1 MKTKMHNGSRLLS
14 LLLAVVLVF
23 TLTVPALAAEKPQ
36 DMNLRIAVMSD
47 LHYLSPDMIADTEDF
62 EHAFNSDRKLLKESS
77 SVLHE
82 MLERVRAD
90 KPDILLVSG
99 DLTKDGEQECHAALA
114 KQLQQLQ
121 QDVPG
126 LKIYVINGNH
136 DIRNYNAKNFNTA
149 DGKAVPATRTH
160 PEDFKRIYDFVYSD
174 PTVIATFTPAA
185 GNEAGSLSYVARPV
199 EGLTVIAMD
208 TCRYS
213 SDNTS
218 NGDDEHETSGAISAD
233 LEKWVIEQTA
243 AAKARG
249 DLVIGLEHH
258 GLVPHFDVEPTIL
271 PMYLVNG
278 YERIAQEY
286 ADAGMSA
293 VFTGHM
299 HAVDI
304 AAMTTKAGN
313 TFYDIETG
321 SALTYPC
328 PIRFVDLR
336 RSTVGGETNTYMSV
350 STKTHIGPINYTDP
364 ATGVAYVIDDLTE
377 YAREFGFSTAMLKTV
392 AGDFVKSFFGKYLPN
407 DTWPVTKII
416 ENIDKIIEDVASIP
430 VAEGNNLLDFANWI
444 YRCNLAGED
453 DGNYPAWVQ
462 SGIDQLKSGALL
474 DQVLDIVAKDAFG
487 RGSVLFTKFQGL
499 FTKYLKSQLNDLLV
513 KIVVSMSVDNN
524 CPDDNDKTILLEGSN
539 AQVRLLP
546 VTGSS
551 AATTQAYVQGDTA
564 TVFLTS
570 RQLRAATGAQSG
582 VAVTVDATDP
592 AVGTVVLAGRSIA
605 NACDAGAAALQ
616 VKFRSGTVTLD
627 ARALAAL
634 DLHKDVAVSLASG
647 ASLNAAQQRALGSQ
661 AAAATLANA
670 SVLVD
675 GAAASCPAGSVRA
688 AVAVNAANDLTAWS
702 LADDGSISA
711 VGGVYDAGQQTYA
724 FDVVNG
730 VTAIA
735 RFPFTDVVAGTWYY
749 GAAAYAYNNGLFAG
763 MTPTTF
769 APNATMTRAML
780 VSVLWRLAGAPAP
793 KAPNTFVDVPDGAWY
808 TDAVTWAA
816 ENGVVSGIGGSRF
829 DPSGFVTREQTAEIL
844 YNYAHSKGYDVSAR
858 ADLTAFPDAA
868 SVSGWAEEA
877 LSWANAAGLINGTV
891 RDGQT
896 ILDPQGR
903 RKKSRTQPA
912 TAIIGSGRTYKGF
925 LIKSAAPAW
934 AVSAQT
940 TRRQYRS

>member
-77 SVLHE
+77 SVLRE

-149 DGKAVPATRTH
+149 DGKAVPATRTE

-174 PTVIATFTPAA
+174 PTVIATFTPAEGNKA
-185 GNEAGSLSYVARPV
+185 GGLSYVARPV
-199 EGLTVIAMD
+199 EGLTIIAMD

-258 GLVPHFDVEPTIL
+258 GLVPHFDVQPTIL

-286 ADAGMSA
+286 ADAGMSV

-328 PIRFVDLR
+328 PVRFVDLR
-336 RSTVGGETNTYMSV
+336 RTTVGGETNTYMSV
-350 STKTHIGPINYTDP
+350 STKTHIGPIHYTDP

-377 YAREFGFSTAMLKTV
+377 YARKFGFTTAMLKTV

-407 DTWPVTKII
+407 DTWPVTKIVA
-416 ENIDKIIEDVASIP
+416 NIDQIIDDVAAVPI
-430 VAEGNNLLDFANWI
+430 AEGNNLLDFANWI

-462 SGIDQLKSGALL
+462 SGVDQLKSGALL

-661 AAAATLANA
+661 AATATLANA

-688 AVAVNAANDLTAWS
+688 AVAVNAADDLTAWS

-711 VGGVYDAGQQTYA
+711 VGGAYDAGQQTYA

-780 VSVLWRLAGAPAP
+780 VSVLWRLAGEPAP

-868 SVSGWAEEA
+868 SVSGWAEKA

-896 ILDPQGR
+896 ILDPQGSA
-903 RKKSRTQPA
+903 SR
-912 TAIIGSGRTYKGF
+912 
-925 LIKSAAPAW
+925 
-934 AVSAQT
+934 AQVAMILMN
-940 TRRQYRS
+940 YVEHVVNA

>member
-149 DGKAVPATRTH
+149 DGKAVPATRTE

-174 PTVIATFTPAA
+174 PTVLATFTPAEGNKA
-185 GNEAGSLSYVARPV
+185 GGLSYVARPV

-218 NGDDEHETSGAISAD
+218 IGDDEHETSGAISAD

-258 GLVPHFDVEPTIL
+258 GLVPHFDVQPTIL

-286 ADAGMSA
+286 ADAGMSV

-304 AAMTTKAGN
+304 AAMTTAAGN

-328 PIRFVDLR
+328 PVRFVDLR

-350 STKTHIGPINYTDP
+350 STKTHIGPIHYTDP

-377 YAREFGFSTAMLKTV
+377 YAREFGFTTDMLKTV

-416 ENIDKIIEDVASIP
+416 ANIDQIIDDVAAVPI
-430 VAEGNNLLDFANWI
+430 AEGNNLLDFANWI

-592 AVGTVVLAGRSIA
+592 AVGTAVLAGRSIA

-616 VKFRSGTVTLD
+616 VKFRFGTVTLD

-634 DLHKDVAVSLASG
+634 DRHKDVAVSLASG

-661 AAAATLANA
+661 AATATLANA

-688 AVAVNAANDLTAWS
+688 AVAVNAADDLTAWS

-711 VGGVYDAGQQTYA
+711 VGGAYDAGQQTYA

-780 VSVLWRLAGAPAP
+780 VSVLWRLAGEPAP
-793 KAPNTFVDVPDGAWY
+793 QAPNTFVDVPDGAWY

-858 ADLTAFPDAA
+858 ADLTAFPDAG

-896 ILDPQGR
+896 ILDPQGSA
-903 RKKSRTQPA
+903 SR
-912 TAIIGSGRTYKGF
+912 
-925 LIKSAAPAW
+925 
-934 AVSAQT
+934 AQVAMILMN
-940 TRRQYRS
+940 YVEHVVNA

>member
-77 SVLHE
+77 AILNE
-82 MLERVRAD
+82 MFEQVRAD

-149 DGKAVPATRTH
+149 DGKAVPATRTE
-160 PEDFKRIYDFVYSD
+160 PEDFKQIYDFVYSD
-174 PTVIATFTPAA
+174 PTVIATFTPAEGNKA
-185 GNEAGSLSYVARPV
+185 GGLSYVARPV
-199 EGLTVIAMD
+199 EGLTIIAMD

-258 GLVPHFDVEPTIL
+258 GLVPHFDVQPTIL

-286 ADAGMSA
+286 ADAGMSV

-328 PIRFVDLR
+328 PVRFVDLR

-350 STKTHIGPINYTDP
+350 STKTHIGPIHYTDP

-377 YAREFGFSTAMLKTV
+377 YAREFGFTTDMLKTV

-416 ENIDKIIEDVASIP
+416 ANIDQIIDDVAAVPI
-430 VAEGNNLLDFANWI
+430 AEGNNLLDFANWI

-605 NACDAGAAALQ
+605 NACDAGATALQ

-634 DLHKDVAVSLASG
+634 DLHKDVAVSLAGG

-661 AAAATLANA
+661 AAAATLARA
-670 SVLVD
+670 SVTVD

-688 AVAVNAANDLTAWS
+688 AVAVNAADDLTAWS

-711 VGGVYDAGQQTYA
+711 VGGAYDAGQQTYA

-780 VSVLWRLAGAPAP
+780 VSVLWRLAGEPAP

-858 ADLTAFPDAA
+858 ADLTAFPDAG
-868 SVSGWAEEA
+868 SVSGWAEES

-896 ILDPQGR
+896 ILDPQGSA
-903 RKKSRTQPA
+903 SR
-912 TAIIGSGRTYKGF
+912 
-925 LIKSAAPAW
+925 
-934 AVSAQT
+934 AQVAMILMN
-940 TRRQYRS
+940 YVEHVVNA

>member
-149 DGKAVPATRTH
+149 DGKAVPATRTE

-174 PTVIATFTPAA
+174 PTVLATFTPAEGNKA
-185 GNEAGSLSYVARPV
+185 GGLSYVARPV

-258 GLVPHFDVEPTIL
+258 GLVPHFDVQPTIL

-286 ADAGMSA
+286 ADAGMSV

-328 PIRFVDLR
+328 PVRFVDLR

-350 STKTHIGPINYTDP
+350 STKTHIGPIHYTDP
-364 ATGVAYVIDDLTE
+364 ATGVAHVIDDLTE
-377 YAREFGFSTAMLKTV
+377 YAREFGFTTAMLKTV
-392 AGDFVKSFFGKYLPN
+392 AGDFIKSFFGKYLPN

-416 ENIDKIIEDVASIP
+416 ANIDQIIDDVAAVPI
-430 VAEGNNLLDFANWI
+430 AEGNNLLDFANWI

-462 SGIDQLKSGALL
+462 SGVDQLKSGALL

-688 AVAVNAANDLTAWS
+688 AVAVNAADDLTAWS

-711 VGGVYDAGQQTYA
+711 VGGAYDAGQQTYA

-780 VSVLWRLAGAPAP
+780 VSVLWRLAGASAP

-896 ILDPQGR
+896 ILDPQGSA
-903 RKKSRTQPA
+903 SR
-912 TAIIGSGRTYKGF
+912 
-925 LIKSAAPAW
+925 
-934 AVSAQT
+934 AQIAMILMN
-940 TRRQYRS
+940 YVKHVVNA

>member
-149 DGKAVPATRTH
+149 DGKAVPATRTE

-174 PTVIATFTPAA
+174 PTVLATFTPAEGNKA
-185 GNEAGSLSYVARPV
+185 GGLSYVARPV

-258 GLVPHFDVEPTIL
+258 GLVPHFDVQPTIL

-286 ADAGMSA
+286 ADAGMSV

-328 PIRFVDLR
+328 PVRFVDLR
-336 RSTVGGETNTYMSV
+336 RTTVGGETNTYMSV
-350 STKTHIGPINYTDP
+350 STKTHIGPIHYTDP

-377 YAREFGFSTAMLKTV
+377 YAREFGFTTAMLKTV

-407 DTWPVTKII
+407 DTWPVTKIVA
-416 ENIDKIIEDVASIP
+416 NIDQIIDDVAAVPI
-430 VAEGNNLLDFANWI
+430 AEGNNLLDFANWI

-592 AVGTVVLAGRSIA
+592 AVGTVILAGRSIA

-634 DLHKDVAVSLASG
+634 DLHKDVAVSLAGG

-675 GAAASCPAGSVRA
+675 GAAVSCPAGSVRA
-688 AVAVNAANDLTAWS
+688 AVAVNAADDLTAWS

-711 VGGVYDAGQQTYA
+711 VSGAYDAGQQTYA

-769 APNATMTRAML
+769 APNAAMTRAML

-858 ADLTAFPDAA
+858 ADLTAFPDAG

-896 ILDPQGR
+896 ILDPQGSA
-903 RKKSRTQPA
+903 SR
-912 TAIIGSGRTYKGF
+912 
-925 LIKSAAPAW
+925 
-934 AVSAQT
+934 AQVAMILMN
-940 TRRQYRS
+940 YVEHVVNA

>member
-14 LLLAVVLVF
+14 LLLAVVLVL

-77 SVLHE
+77 AILHE
-82 MLERVRAD
+82 MFEQVRAD

-136 DIRNYNAKNFNTA
+136 DIRNSNAKNFNTP

-185 GNEAGSLSYVARPV
+185 GNEAGGLSYVARPV

-249 DLVIGLEHH
+249 DLVVGLEHH

-377 YAREFGFSTAMLKTV
+377 YARKFGFSTAMLKTV

-407 DTWPVTKII
+407 DTWPVTKIVA
-416 ENIDKIIEDVASIP
+416 NIDKIIDDVAAVPI
-430 VAEGNNLLDFANWI
+430 AEGNNLLDFANWI

-462 SGIDQLKSGALL
+462 SGMDQLRSGALL

-487 RGSVLFTKFQGL
+487 RSSVLFTKFQGL
-499 FTKYLKSQLNDLLV
+499 FTKYLKGQLNDLLV

-688 AVAVNAANDLTAWS
+688 AVAVNAADDLTAWS

-711 VGGVYDAGQQTYA
+711 VGGAYDAGQQTYA

-868 SVSGWAEEA
+868 SVSGWAEKA
-877 LSWANAAGLINGTV
+877 LSWANVAGLINGTV

-896 ILDPQGR
+896 ILDPQGSA
-903 RKKSRTQPA
+903 SR
-912 TAIIGSGRTYKGF
+912 
-925 LIKSAAPAW
+925 
-934 AVSAQT
+934 AQVAMILMN
-940 TRRQYRS
+940 YVEHVVNA

>member
-1 MKTKMHNGSRLLS
+1 MKTRMHNGSRLLS

-23 TLTVPALAAEKPQ
+23 TLTVPALAADKPQ

-47 LHYLSPDMIADTEDF
+47 LHYFSPDMIRDTADF
-62 EHAFNSDRKLLKESS
+62 EHALNSDRKLLKEGSA
-77 SVLHE
+77 VLHE
-82 MLERVRAD
+82 MFDRVRAD

-99 DLTKDGEQECHAALA
+99 DLTKDGEQECHKDMA
-114 KQLQQLQ
+114 KMFKQLQ

-136 DIRNYNAKNFNTA
+136 DIRNYNAQNYNTP

-174 PTVIATFTPAA
+174 PTVIATFTPAEGNKA
-185 GNEAGSLSYVARPV
+185 GGLSYVARPV
-199 EGLTVIAMD
+199 EGLTIIAMD

-286 ADAGMSA
+286 ADAGMSV

-377 YAREFGFSTAMLKTV
+377 YAREFGFSTDMLKTV

-416 ENIDKIIEDVASIP
+416 ENIDKIIEDVAAIP

-462 SGIDQLKSGALL
+462 SGMDQLRSGALL

-487 RGSVLFTKFQGL
+487 RSSVLFTKFQGL

-524 CPDDNDKTILLEGSN
+524 CPDDNDKTILLGGSN

-647 ASLNAAQQRALGSQ
+647 ASLNAAQQRALGTQ
-661 AAAATLANA
+661 AATATLANA

-688 AVAVNAANDLTAWS
+688 AVAVNAADDLTAWS

-711 VGGVYDAGQQTYA
+711 VGGAYDAGQQTYA

-858 ADLTAFPDAA
+858 ADLTAFPDAG

-896 ILDPQGR
+896 ILDPQGSA
-903 RKKSRTQPA
+903 SR
-912 TAIIGSGRTYKGF
+912 
-925 LIKSAAPAW
+925 
-934 AVSAQT
+934 AQVAMILMN
-940 TRRQYRS
+940 YVEHVVNA

>member
-199 EGLTVIAMD
+199 EGLTIVAMD

-213 SDNTS
+213 KENTS
-218 NGDDEHETSGAISAD
+218 NGTDEHETSGAISAD

-328 PIRFVDLR
+328 PVRFVDLR
-336 RSTVGGETNTYMSV
+336 RTTVGGETNTYMSV
-350 STKTHIGPINYTDP
+350 STKTHIGPIHYTDP

-377 YAREFGFSTAMLKTV
+377 YAREFGFTTAMLKTV
-392 AGDFVKSFFGKYLPN
+392 AGDFIKSFFGKYLPN
-407 DTWPVTKII
+407 DTWPVTKIVA
-416 ENIDKIIEDVASIP
+416 NIDQIIDDVAAVPI
-430 VAEGNNLLDFANWI
+430 AEGNNLLDFANWI

-688 AVAVNAANDLTAWS
+688 AVAVNAADDLTAWS

-711 VGGVYDAGQQTYA
+711 VSGAYDAGLQTYA

-896 ILDPQGR
+896 ILDPQGSA
-903 RKKSRTQPA
+903 SR
-912 TAIIGSGRTYKGF
+912 
-925 LIKSAAPAW
+925 
-934 AVSAQT
+934 AQVAMILMN
-940 TRRQYRS
+940 YVEHVVNA

>member
-77 SVLHE
+77 SVLRE

-149 DGKAVPATRTH
+149 DGKAVPATRTE

-174 PTVIATFTPAA
+174 PTVIATFTPAEGNKA
-185 GNEAGSLSYVARPV
+185 GGLSYVARPV

-218 NGDDEHETSGAISAD
+218 IGDDEHETSGAISAD

-258 GLVPHFDVEPTIL
+258 GLVPHFDMQPTIL

-286 ADAGMSA
+286 ADAGMSV

-328 PIRFVDLR
+328 PVRFVDLR

-350 STKTHIGPINYTDP
+350 STKTHIGPIHYTDP

-377 YAREFGFSTAMLKTV
+377 YAREFGFTTAMLKTV

-407 DTWPVTKII
+407 DTWPVTKIVA
-416 ENIDKIIEDVASIP
+416 NIDQIIDDVAAIP
-430 VAEGNNLLDFANWI
+430 IAEGNNLLDFANWI

-647 ASLNAAQQRALGSQ
+647 ASLNAEQQRALGSQ

-688 AVAVNAANDLTAWS
+688 AVAVNAADDLTAWS

-711 VGGVYDAGQQTYA
+711 VGGAYDAGQQTYA

-780 VSVLWRLAGAPAP
+780 VSVLWRLAGEPAP

-896 ILDPQGR
+896 ILDPQGSA
-903 RKKSRTQPA
+903 SR
-912 TAIIGSGRTYKGF
+912 
-925 LIKSAAPAW
+925 
-934 AVSAQT
+934 AQVAMILMN
-940 TRRQYRS
+940 YVEHVVNA

>member
-149 DGKAVPATRTH
+149 DGKAVPATRTE

-174 PTVIATFTPAA
+174 PTVLATFTPAEGNKA
-185 GNEAGSLSYVARPV
+185 GGLSYVARPV

-258 GLVPHFDVEPTIL
+258 GLVPHFDVQPTIL

-286 ADAGMSA
+286 ADAGMSV

-328 PIRFVDLR
+328 PVRFVDLR

-350 STKTHIGPINYTDP
+350 STKTHIGPIHYTDP

-377 YAREFGFSTAMLKTV
+377 YAREFGFTTAMLKTV

-407 DTWPVTKII
+407 DTWPVTKIVA
-416 ENIDKIIEDVASIP
+416 NIDQIIDDVAAVPI
-430 VAEGNNLLDFANWI
+430 AEGNNLLDFANWI

-661 AAAATLANA
+661 AAAATLTNA

-688 AVAVNAANDLTAWS
+688 AVAVNAADDLTAWS

-711 VGGVYDAGQQTYA
+711 VGGAYDAGQQTYA

-858 ADLTAFPDAA
+858 ADLTAFPDAG

-896 ILDPQGR
+896 ILDPQGSA
-903 RKKSRTQPA
+903 SR
-912 TAIIGSGRTYKGF
+912 
-925 LIKSAAPAW
+925 
-934 AVSAQT
+934 AQVAMILMN
-940 TRRQYRS
+940 YVEHVVNA

>member
-149 DGKAVPATRTH
+149 DGKAVPATRTE

-174 PTVIATFTPAA
+174 PTVLATFTPAEGNKA
-185 GNEAGSLSYVARPV
+185 GGLSYVARPV

-258 GLVPHFDVEPTIL
+258 GLVPHFDMQPTIL

-286 ADAGMSA
+286 ADAGMSV

-328 PIRFVDLR
+328 PVRFVDLR

-350 STKTHIGPINYTDP
+350 STKTHIGPIHYTDP

-377 YAREFGFSTAMLKTV
+377 YAREFGFTTAMLKTV

-407 DTWPVTKII
+407 DTWPVTKIVA
-416 ENIDKIIEDVASIP
+416 NIDQIIDDVAAIP
-430 VAEGNNLLDFANWI
+430 IAEGNNLLDFANWI

-605 NACDAGAAALQ
+605 NARDAGAAALQ

-627 ARALAAL
+627 ALALAAL

-647 ASLNAAQQRALGSQ
+647 ASLNAAQQRALGTQ
-661 AAAATLANA
+661 AAMATLARA
-670 SVLVD
+670 SVTVD

-688 AVAVNAANDLTAWS
+688 AVAVNAADDLTAWS

-711 VGGVYDAGQQTYA
+711 VGGAYDAGQQTYA

-858 ADLTAFPDAA
+858 ADLTAFPDAG
-868 SVSGWAEEA
+868 SVSGWAEKA

-896 ILDPQGR
+896 ILDPQGSA
-903 RKKSRTQPA
+903 SR
-912 TAIIGSGRTYKGF
+912 
-925 LIKSAAPAW
+925 
-934 AVSAQT
+934 AQVAMILMN
-940 TRRQYRS
+940 YVEHVVNA

>member
-121 QDVPG
+121 QDIPG

-136 DIRNYNAKNFNTA
+136 DIRNYNAKNFNTP

-199 EGLTVIAMD
+199 EGLTIVAMD

-213 SDNTS
+213 KENTS
-218 NGDDEHETSGAISAD
+218 NGTDEHETSGAISAD

-462 SGIDQLKSGALL
+462 SGVDQLKSGALL
-474 DQVLDIVAKDAFG
+474 DQVLGIVAKDAFG

-688 AVAVNAANDLTAWS
+688 AVAVNAADDLTAWS

-711 VGGVYDAGQQTYA
+711 VSGAYDAGQQTYA

-896 ILDPQGR
+896 ILDPQGSA
-903 RKKSRTQPA
+903 SR
-912 TAIIGSGRTYKGF
+912 
-925 LIKSAAPAW
+925 
-934 AVSAQT
+934 AQVAMILMN
-940 TRRQYRS
+940 YVEHVVNA

>member
-114 KQLQQLQ
+114 KQLKQLQ

-149 DGKAVPATRTH
+149 DGKAVPATRTE
-160 PEDFKRIYDFVYSD
+160 PEDFKQIYDFVYSD
-174 PTVIATFTPAA
+174 PTVIATFTPAEGNKA
-185 GNEAGSLSYVARPV
+185 GGLSYVARPV

-258 GLVPHFDVEPTIL
+258 GLVPHFDVQPTIL

-286 ADAGMSA
+286 ADAGMSV

-328 PIRFVDLR
+328 PVRFVDLR

-350 STKTHIGPINYTDP
+350 STKTHIGPIHYTDP

-377 YAREFGFSTAMLKTV
+377 YAREFGFTTAMLKTV

-407 DTWPVTKII
+407 DTWPVTKIVA
-416 ENIDKIIEDVASIP
+416 NIDQIIDDVAAVPI
-430 VAEGNNLLDFANWI
+430 AEGNNLLDFANWI

-688 AVAVNAANDLTAWS
+688 AVAVNAADDLTAWS

-711 VGGVYDAGQQTYA
+711 VGGAYDAGQQTYA

-780 VSVLWRLAGAPAP
+780 VSVLWRLAGEPAP

-858 ADLTAFPDAA
+858 ADLTAFPDAG

-896 ILDPQGR
+896 ILDPQGSA
-903 RKKSRTQPA
+903 SR
-912 TAIIGSGRTYKGF
+912 
-925 LIKSAAPAW
+925 
-934 AVSAQT
+934 AQVAMILMN
-940 TRRQYRS
+940 YVEHVVNA

>member
-23 TLTVPALAAEKPQ
+23 TLTVPVLAAEKPQ

-149 DGKAVPATRTH
+149 DGKAVPATRTE
-160 PEDFKRIYDFVYSD
+160 PEDFRRIYDFVYSD
-174 PTVIATFTPAA
+174 PTVIATFTPAEGNKA
-185 GNEAGSLSYVARPV
+185 GGLSYVARPV

-258 GLVPHFDVEPTIL
+258 GLVPHFDVQPTIL

-286 ADAGMSA
+286 ADAGMSV

-304 AAMTTKAGN
+304 AAMTTAAGN

-328 PIRFVDLR
+328 PVRFVDLR

-350 STKTHIGPINYTDP
+350 STKTHIGPIHYTDP

-377 YAREFGFSTAMLKTV
+377 YAREFGFTTAMLKTV

-407 DTWPVTKII
+407 DTWPVTKIVA
-416 ENIDKIIEDVASIP
+416 NIDQIIDDVAAVPI
-430 VAEGNNLLDFANWI
+430 AEGNNLLDFANWI

-661 AAAATLANA
+661 AATATLANA

-688 AVAVNAANDLTAWS
+688 AVAVNAADDLTAWS

-711 VGGVYDAGQQTYA
+711 VGGAYDAGQQTYA

-858 ADLTAFPDAA
+858 ADLTAFPDAG
-868 SVSGWAEEA
+868 SVSGWAEKA

-896 ILDPQGR
+896 ILDPQGSA
-903 RKKSRTQPA
+903 SR
-912 TAIIGSGRTYKGF
+912 
-925 LIKSAAPAW
+925 
-934 AVSAQT
+934 AQVAMILMN
-940 TRRQYRS
+940 YVEHVVNA

>member
-149 DGKAVPATRTH
+149 DGKAVPATRTE
-160 PEDFKRIYDFVYSD
+160 PEDFKQIYDFVYSD
-174 PTVIATFTPAA
+174 PTVLATFTPAEGNKA
-185 GNEAGSLSYVARPV
+185 GGLSYVARPV

-258 GLVPHFDVEPTIL
+258 GLVPHFDVQPTIL

-286 ADAGMSA
+286 ADAGMSV

-328 PIRFVDLR
+328 PVRFVDLR

-350 STKTHIGPINYTDP
+350 STKTHIGPIHYTDP

-377 YAREFGFSTAMLKTV
+377 YAREFGFTTAMLKTV

-416 ENIDKIIEDVASIP
+416 ANIDQIIDDVAAVPI
-430 VAEGNNLLDFANWI
+430 AEGNNLLDFANWI

-582 VAVTVDATDP
+582 VAVAVDATDP

-661 AAAATLANA
+661 AAAATLTNA

-688 AVAVNAANDLTAWS
+688 AVAVNAADDLTAWS

-711 VGGVYDAGQQTYA
+711 VGGAYDAGQQTYA

-896 ILDPQGR
+896 ILDPQGSA
-903 RKKSRTQPA
+903 SR
-912 TAIIGSGRTYKGF
+912 
-925 LIKSAAPAW
+925 
-934 AVSAQT
+934 AQVAMILMN
-940 TRRQYRS
+940 YVEHVVNA

>member
-77 SVLHE
+77 SILHE

-149 DGKAVPATRTH
+149 DGKAVPATRTE

-174 PTVIATFTPAA
+174 PTVIATFTPAEGNKA
-185 GNEAGSLSYVARPV
+185 GGLSYVARPV

-258 GLVPHFDVEPTIL
+258 GLVPHFDVQPTIL

-286 ADAGMSA
+286 ADAGMSV

-328 PIRFVDLR
+328 PVRFVDLR

-350 STKTHIGPINYTDP
+350 STKTHIGPIHYTDP

-377 YAREFGFSTAMLKTV
+377 YARKFGFTTAMLKTV

-407 DTWPVTKII
+407 DTWPVTKIVA
-416 ENIDKIIEDVASIP
+416 NIDQIIDDVAAVPI
-430 VAEGNNLLDFANWI
+430 AEGNNLLDFANWI

-661 AAAATLANA
+661 AATATLANA

-688 AVAVNAANDLTAWS
+688 AVAVNAADDLTAWS

-711 VGGVYDAGQQTYA
+711 VGGAYDAGQQTYA

-735 RFPFTDVVAGTWYY
+735 RFPFTDVVSGTWYY

-780 VSVLWRLAGAPAP
+780 VSVLWRLAGEPAP

-858 ADLTAFPDAA
+858 ADLTAFPDAG

-896 ILDPQGR
+896 ILDPQGSA
-903 RKKSRTQPA
+903 SR
-912 TAIIGSGRTYKGF
+912 
-925 LIKSAAPAW
+925 
-934 AVSAQT
+934 AQVAMILMN
-940 TRRQYRS
+940 YVEHVVNA

>member
-77 SVLHE
+77 SVLRE

-114 KQLQQLQ
+114 NQLQQLQ

-149 DGKAVPATRTH
+149 DGKAVPATRTE

-174 PTVIATFTPAA
+174 PTVIATFTPAEGNKA
-185 GNEAGSLSYVARPV
+185 GGLSYVARPV

-258 GLVPHFDVEPTIL
+258 GLVPHFDVQPTIL

-286 ADAGMSA
+286 ADAGMSV

-328 PIRFVDLR
+328 PVRFVDLR

-350 STKTHIGPINYTDP
+350 STKTHIGPIHYTDP

-377 YAREFGFSTAMLKTV
+377 YARKFGFTTDMLKTV

-407 DTWPVTKII
+407 DTWPVTKIVA
-416 ENIDKIIEDVASIP
+416 NIDKIIDDVAAIP
-430 VAEGNNLLDFANWI
+430 IAEGNNLLDFANWI

-616 VKFRSGTVTLD
+616 VKFRSGMVTLD

-661 AAAATLANA
+661 AATATLANA

-688 AVAVNAANDLTAWS
+688 AVSVNAADDLTAWS

-711 VGGVYDAGQQTYA
+711 VGGAYDAGQQTYA

-780 VSVLWRLAGAPAP
+780 VSVLWRLAGEPAP

-816 ENGVVSGIGGSRF
+816 ENGVVSGVGGSRF

-858 ADLTAFPDAA
+858 ADLTAFPDAG
-868 SVSGWAEEA
+868 SVSGWAEKA

-896 ILDPQGR
+896 ILDPQGSA
-903 RKKSRTQPA
+903 SR
-912 TAIIGSGRTYKGF
+912 
-925 LIKSAAPAW
+925 
-934 AVSAQT
+934 AQVAMILMN
-940 TRRQYRS
+940 YVEHVVNA

>member
-136 DIRNYNAKNFNTA
+136 DIRNYNAKNFNTP

-199 EGLTVIAMD
+199 EGLTIIAMD

-213 SDNTS
+213 KENTS
-218 NGDDEHETSGAISAD
+218 NGTDEHETSGAISAD

-286 ADAGMSA
+286 ADAGMSV

-328 PIRFVDLR
+328 PVRFVDLR

-350 STKTHIGPINYTDP
+350 STKTHIGPIHYTDP

-377 YAREFGFSTAMLKTV
+377 YAREFGFTTDMLKTV
-392 AGDFVKSFFGKYLPN
+392 AGDFIKSFFGKYLPN

-416 ENIDKIIEDVASIP
+416 ANIDQIIDDVAAVPI
-430 VAEGNNLLDFANWI
+430 AEGNNLLDFANWI

-462 SGIDQLKSGALL
+462 SGVDQLKSGALL

-688 AVAVNAANDLTAWS
+688 AVAVNAADDLTAWS

-711 VGGVYDAGQQTYA
+711 VGGAYDAGQQTYA

-896 ILDPQGR
+896 ILDPQGSA
-903 RKKSRTQPA
+903 SR
-912 TAIIGSGRTYKGF
+912 
-925 LIKSAAPAW
+925 
-934 AVSAQT
+934 AQVAMILMN
-940 TRRQYRS
+940 YVEHVVNA

>member
-1 MKTKMHNGSRLLS
+1 M
-14 LLLAVVLVF
+14 
-23 TLTVPALAAEKPQ
+23 
-36 DMNLRIAVMSD
+36 
-47 LHYLSPDMIADTEDF
+47 
-62 EHAFNSDRKLLKESS
+62 
-77 SVLHE
+77 
-82 MLERVRAD
+82 
-90 KPDILLVSG
+90 
-99 DLTKDGEQECHAALA
+99 
-114 KQLQQLQ
+114 
-121 QDVPG
+121 
-126 LKIYVINGNH
+126 
-136 DIRNYNAKNFNTA
+136 
-149 DGKAVPATRTH
+149 
-160 PEDFKRIYDFVYSD
+160 
-174 PTVIATFTPAA
+174 
-185 GNEAGSLSYVARPV
+185 
-199 EGLTVIAMD
+199 
-208 TCRYS
+208 
-213 SDNTS
+213 
-218 NGDDEHETSGAISAD
+218 
-233 LEKWVIEQTA
+233 
-243 AAKARG
+243 
-249 DLVIGLEHH
+249 
-258 GLVPHFDVEPTIL
+258 
-271 PMYLVNG
+271 
-278 YERIAQEY
+278 
-286 ADAGMSA
+286 
-293 VFTGHM
+293 
-299 HAVDI
+299 
-304 AAMTTKAGN
+304 
-313 TFYDIETG
+313 
-321 SALTYPC
+321 
-328 PIRFVDLR
+328 
-336 RSTVGGETNTYMSV
+336 
-350 STKTHIGPINYTDP
+350 
-364 ATGVAYVIDDLTE
+364 
-377 YAREFGFSTAMLKTV
+377 
-392 AGDFVKSFFGKYLPN
+392 
-407 DTWPVTKII
+407 
-416 ENIDKIIEDVASIP
+416 
-430 VAEGNNLLDFANWI
+430 
-444 YRCNLAGED
+444 
-453 DGNYPAWVQ
+453 
-462 SGIDQLKSGALL
+462 
-474 DQVLDIVAKDAFG
+474 LDIVAKDAFG

-688 AVAVNAANDLTAWS
+688 AVAVNAADDLTAWS

-711 VGGVYDAGQQTYA
+711 VGGAYDAGQQTYA

-780 VSVLWRLAGAPAP
+780 VSVLWRLAGEPAP

-896 ILDPQGR
+896 ILDPQGSA
-903 RKKSRTQPA
+903 SR
-912 TAIIGSGRTYKGF
+912 
-925 LIKSAAPAW
+925 
-934 AVSAQT
+934 AQVAMILMN
-940 TRRQYRS
+940 YVEHVVNA

>member
-149 DGKAVPATRTH
+149 DGKAVLATRTE

-174 PTVIATFTPAA
+174 PTVLATFTPAEGNKA
-185 GNEAGSLSYVARPV
+185 GGLSYVARPV

-218 NGDDEHETSGAISAD
+218 KGDDEHETSGAISAD

-258 GLVPHFDVEPTIL
+258 GLVPHFDVQPTIL

-286 ADAGMSA
+286 ADAGMSV

-328 PIRFVDLR
+328 PVRFVDLR

-377 YAREFGFSTAMLKTV
+377 YAREFGFTTAMLKTV

-407 DTWPVTKII
+407 DTWPVTKIVA
-416 ENIDKIIEDVASIP
+416 NIDQIIDDVAAVPI
-430 VAEGNNLLDFANWI
+430 AEGNNLLDFANWI

-564 TVFLTS
+564 AVFLTS

-661 AAAATLANA
+661 AATATLANA

-688 AVAVNAANDLTAWS
+688 AVAVNAADDLTAWS

-711 VGGVYDAGQQTYA
+711 VGGAYDAGQQTYA

-780 VSVLWRLAGAPAP
+780 VSVLWRLAGEPAP

-858 ADLTAFPDAA
+858 ADLTAFPDAG

-896 ILDPQGR
+896 ILDPQGSA
-903 RKKSRTQPA
+903 SR
-912 TAIIGSGRTYKGF
+912 
-925 LIKSAAPAW
+925 
-934 AVSAQT
+934 AQVAMILMN
-940 TRRQYRS
+940 YVEHVVNA

>member
-149 DGKAVPATRTH
+149 DGKAVPATRTE

-174 PTVIATFTPAA
+174 PTVLATFTPAEGNKA
-185 GNEAGSLSYVARPV
+185 GGLSYVARPV

-258 GLVPHFDVEPTIL
+258 GLVPHFDVQPTIL

-286 ADAGMSA
+286 ADAGMSV

-328 PIRFVDLR
+328 PVRFVDLR

-350 STKTHIGPINYTDP
+350 STKTHIGPIHYTDP

-377 YAREFGFSTAMLKTV
+377 YARKFGFTTAMLKTV

-407 DTWPVTKII
+407 DTWPVTKIVA
-416 ENIDKIIEDVASIP
+416 NIDQIIDDVAAVPI
-430 VAEGNNLLDFANWI
+430 AEGNNLLDFANWI

-688 AVAVNAANDLTAWS
+688 AVAVNAADDLTAWS

-711 VGGVYDAGQQTYA
+711 VGGAYDAGQQTYA

-858 ADLTAFPDAA
+858 ADLTAFPDAG

-896 ILDPQGR
+896 ILNPQGSA
-903 RKKSRTQPA
+903 SR
-912 TAIIGSGRTYKGF
+912 
-925 LIKSAAPAW
+925 
-934 AVSAQT
+934 AQVAMILMN
-940 TRRQYRS
+940 YVEHVVNA

>member
-77 SVLHE
+77 SVLRE

-149 DGKAVPATRTH
+149 DGKAVPATRTE

-174 PTVIATFTPAA
+174 PTVLATFTPAEGNKA
-185 GNEAGSLSYVARPV
+185 GGLSYVARPV

-218 NGDDEHETSGAISAD
+218 IGDDEHETSGAISAD

-258 GLVPHFDVEPTIL
+258 GLVPHFDVQPTIL

-286 ADAGMSA
+286 ADAGMSV

-304 AAMTTKAGN
+304 AAMTTAAGN

-328 PIRFVDLR
+328 PVRFVDLR

-377 YAREFGFSTAMLKTV
+377 YAREFGFTTAMLKTV

-407 DTWPVTKII
+407 DTWPVTKIVA
-416 ENIDKIIEDVASIP
+416 NIDQIIDDVAAVPI
-430 VAEGNNLLDFANWI
+430 AEGNNLLDFANWI

-688 AVAVNAANDLTAWS
+688 AVAVNAADDLTAWS

-711 VGGVYDAGQQTYA
+711 VGGAYDAGQQTYA

-763 MTPTTF
+763 MTPTAF

-780 VSVLWRLAGAPAP
+780 VSVLWRLAGEPAP

-858 ADLTAFPDAA
+858 ADLTAFPDAG

-896 ILDPQGR
+896 ILDPQGSA
-903 RKKSRTQPA
+903 SR
-912 TAIIGSGRTYKGF
+912 
-925 LIKSAAPAW
+925 
-934 AVSAQT
+934 AQVAMILMN
-940 TRRQYRS
+940 YVEHVVNA

>member
-62 EHAFNSDRKLLKESS
+62 EHALNSDRKLLKESS
-77 SVLHE
+77 AILNE
-82 MLERVRAD
+82 MFERVRAD

-121 QDVPG
+121 QDIPG

-149 DGKAVPATRTH
+149 DGKAVLATRTE

-174 PTVIATFTPAA
+174 PTVLATFTPAEGNKA
-185 GNEAGSLSYVARPV
+185 GGLSYVARPV

-304 AAMTTKAGN
+304 AAMTTAAGN

-350 STKTHIGPINYTDP
+350 STKTHIGPIHYTDP
-364 ATGVAYVIDDLTE
+364 ATGTAHVIDDLTE
-377 YAREFGFSTAMLKTV
+377 YAREFGFSTDMLKTV

-407 DTWPVTKII
+407 DTWPVTKIVA
-416 ENIDKIIEDVASIP
+416 NIDQIIDDVAAIP
-430 VAEGNNLLDFANWI
+430 IAEGKNLLDFANWI
-444 YRCNLAGED
+444 YQCNLAGED

-462 SGIDQLKSGALL
+462 SGVDQLKSGALL

-592 AVGTVVLAGRSIA
+592 AVGTVVLSGRSIA
-605 NACDAGAAALQ
+605 NARDAGAAALQ

-634 DLHKDVAVSLASG
+634 DLHKDVAVSLAGG
-647 ASLNAAQQRALGSQ
+647 ASLNAAQQRALGTQ

-675 GAAASCPAGSVRA
+675 GAATSCPAGSVRA
-688 AVAVNAANDLTAWS
+688 AVAVNAADDLTAWS

-711 VGGVYDAGQQTYA
+711 VGGAYDAGQQTYA

-858 ADLTAFPDAA
+858 ADLTVFPDAG
-868 SVSGWAEEA
+868 SVSGWAENA

-896 ILDPQGR
+896 ILDPQGSA
-903 RKKSRTQPA
+903 SR
-912 TAIIGSGRTYKGF
+912 
-925 LIKSAAPAW
+925 
-934 AVSAQT
+934 AQVAMILMN
-940 TRRQYRS
+940 YVEHVVNA

>member
-14 LLLAVVLVF
+14 LLLAVVLVL

-47 LHYLSPDMIADTEDF
+47 LHYLSPDMISDTADF
-62 EHAFNSDRKLLKESS
+62 EHALNSDRKLLKESS
-77 SVLHE
+77 AILHE
-82 MLERVRAD
+82 MFEQVRAD

-121 QDVPG
+121 QDIPG

-136 DIRNYNAKNFNTA
+136 DIRNSNAENYNTP

-199 EGLTVIAMD
+199 EGLTIVAMD

-213 SDNTS
+213 KENTS
-218 NGDDEHETSGAISAD
+218 NGTDEHETSGAISAD

-377 YAREFGFSTAMLKTV
+377 YAREFGFSTDMLKTV

-416 ENIDKIIEDVASIP
+416 ENIDKIIEDVAAIP

-462 SGIDQLKSGALL
+462 SGMDQLRSGALL

-487 RGSVLFTKFQGL
+487 RSSVLFTKFQGL
-499 FTKYLKSQLNDLLV
+499 FTKYLKGQLNDLLV

-551 AATTQAYVQGDTA
+551 ATSTQAYVQDGTS
-564 TVFLTS
+564 TVFLSS
-570 RQLRAATGAQSG
+570 RQLRAATNAQSG
-582 VAVTVDATDP
+582 ATVTVDATDP
-592 AVGTVVLAGRSIA
+592 AASTVVLAGHSIA
-605 NACDAGAAALQ
+605 NAREAGVAALQ
-616 VKFRSGTVTLD
+616 VKFKSGTVALN
-627 ARALAAL
+627 ASALAAL
-634 DLHKDVAVSLASG
+634 DLHKDVVVSLANG
-647 ASLNAAQQRALGSQ
+647 ASLNAAQRRALGKQ
-661 AAAATLANA
+661 ADSAVLATA
-670 SVLVD
+670 SVTVD
-675 GAAASCPAGSVRA
+675 GAAVKYPAGGVRA
-688 AVAVNAANDLTAWS
+688 TVSARALENMTAWN

-711 VGGVYDAGQQTYA
+711 VGGAYNAEQQTYS
-724 FDVVNG
+724 FNVLNG
-730 VTAIA
+730 VTAMA
-735 RFPFTDVVAGTWYY
+735 SFPFADVPAGAWYY

-763 MTPTTF
+763 ETATTF
-769 APNATMTRAML
+769 APNQTMNRAML
-780 VSVLWRLAGAPAP
+780 VTVLWSLAGKPAP
-793 KAPNTFVDVPDGAWY
+793 KGVNTFSDVPNGAWY
-808 TDAVTWAA
+808 TNAVTWAA
-816 ENGVVSGIGGSRF
+816 ENSVVTGVGSGRF
-829 DPSGFVTREQTAEIL
+829 DPNGAVTREQAAVIL
-844 YNYAHSKGYDVSAR
+844 YKYAQSKGYDVSAR
-858 ADLTAFPDAA
+858 ADLTAFPDAG
-868 SVSGWAEEA
+868 SVSDWAQDA
-877 LSWANAAGLINGTV
+877 LAWANATGLIQGTV
-891 RDGQT
+891 YGSKT
-896 ILDPQGR
+896 ILDPQGSA
-903 RKKSRTQPA
+903 SRAQVA
-912 TAIIGSGRTYKGF
+912 AI
-925 LIKSAAPAW
+925 L
-934 AVSAQT
+934 
-940 TRRQYRS
+940 RSYVEHVVNA

>member
-149 DGKAVPATRTH
+149 DGKAVPATRTE

-174 PTVIATFTPAA
+174 PTVLATFTPAEGNKA
-185 GNEAGSLSYVARPV
+185 GGLSYVARPV

-258 GLVPHFDVEPTIL
+258 GLVPHFDVQPTIL

-286 ADAGMSA
+286 ADAGMSV

-328 PIRFVDLR
+328 PVRFVDLR

-350 STKTHIGPINYTDP
+350 STKTHIGPIHYTDP

-377 YAREFGFSTAMLKTV
+377 YAREFGFTTAMLKTV

-416 ENIDKIIEDVASIP
+416 ANIDQIIDDVAAVPI
-430 VAEGNNLLDFANWI
+430 AEGNNLLDFANWI

-616 VKFRSGTVTLD
+616 VKFRSGTVMLD

-634 DLHKDVAVSLASG
+634 DLHKDVAVSLAGG

-688 AVAVNAANDLTAWS
+688 AVAVNAADDLTAWS

-711 VGGVYDAGQQTYA
+711 VSGAYDAGQQTYA

-793 KAPNTFVDVPDGAWY
+793 KAPNTFVDVPDSAWY

-844 YNYAHSKGYDVSAR
+844 YNYAHNKGYDVSAR

-896 ILDPQGR
+896 ILDPQGSA
-903 RKKSRTQPA
+903 SR
-912 TAIIGSGRTYKGF
+912 
-925 LIKSAAPAW
+925 
-934 AVSAQT
+934 AQVAMILMN
-940 TRRQYRS
+940 YVEHVVNA

>member
-136 DIRNYNAKNFNTA
+136 DIRNYNAKNFNTP

-462 SGIDQLKSGALL
+462 SGMDQLRSGALL

-487 RGSVLFTKFQGL
+487 RSSVLFTKFQGL

-546 VTGSS
+546 VTGSN

-688 AVAVNAANDLTAWS
+688 AVAVNAADDLTAWS

-711 VGGVYDAGQQTYA
+711 VGGAYDAGQQTYA

-780 VSVLWRLAGAPAP
+780 VSVLWRLAGEPAP

-858 ADLTAFPDAA
+858 ADLTAFPDAG

-896 ILDPQGR
+896 ILDPQGSA
-903 RKKSRTQPA
+903 SR
-912 TAIIGSGRTYKGF
+912 
-925 LIKSAAPAW
+925 
-934 AVSAQT
+934 AQVAMILMN
-940 TRRQYRS
+940 YVEHVVNA

>member
-77 SVLHE
+77 SVLRE

-149 DGKAVPATRTH
+149 DGKAVPATRTE

-174 PTVIATFTPAA
+174 PTVIATFTPAEGNKA
-185 GNEAGSLSYVARPV
+185 GGLSYVARPV

-258 GLVPHFDVEPTIL
+258 GLVPHFDVQPTIL

-286 ADAGMSA
+286 ADAGMSV

-328 PIRFVDLR
+328 PVRFVDLR

-350 STKTHIGPINYTDP
+350 STKTHIGPIHYTDP

-377 YAREFGFSTAMLKTV
+377 YAREFGFTTAMLKTV

-407 DTWPVTKII
+407 DTWPVTKIVA
-416 ENIDKIIEDVASIP
+416 NIDQIIDDVAAVPI
-430 VAEGNNLLDFANWI
+430 AEGNNLLDFANWI

-688 AVAVNAANDLTAWS
+688 AVAVNAADDLTAWS

-711 VGGVYDAGQQTYA
+711 VSGAYDAGQQTYA

-844 YNYAHSKGYDVSAR
+844 YNYAHNKGYDVSAR

-896 ILDPQGR
+896 ILDPQGSA
-903 RKKSRTQPA
+903 SR
-912 TAIIGSGRTYKGF
+912 
-925 LIKSAAPAW
+925 
-934 AVSAQT
+934 AQVAMILMN
-940 TRRQYRS
+940 YVEHVVNA

>member
-77 SVLHE
+77 SVLRE

-149 DGKAVPATRTH
+149 DGKAVPATRTE
-160 PEDFKRIYDFVYSD
+160 PEDFKQIYDFVYSD
-174 PTVIATFTPAA
+174 PTVIATFTPAEGNKA
-185 GNEAGSLSYVARPV
+185 GGLSYVARPV

-258 GLVPHFDVEPTIL
+258 GLVPHFDVQPTIL

-286 ADAGMSA
+286 ADAGMSV

-328 PIRFVDLR
+328 PVRFVDLR

-350 STKTHIGPINYTDP
+350 STKTHIGPIHYTDP

-377 YAREFGFSTAMLKTV
+377 YAREFGFTTAMLKTV

-407 DTWPVTKII
+407 DTWPVTKIVA
-416 ENIDKIIEDVASIP
+416 NIDQIIDDVAAVPI
-430 VAEGNNLLDFANWI
+430 AEGNNLLDFANWI

-627 ARALAAL
+627 AHALAAL

-661 AAAATLANA
+661 AATATLANA

-688 AVAVNAANDLTAWS
+688 AVAVNAADDLTAWS

-711 VGGVYDAGQQTYA
+711 VGGAYDAGQQTYA

-780 VSVLWRLAGAPAP
+780 VSVLWRLAGEPAP

-896 ILDPQGR
+896 ILDPQGSA
-903 RKKSRTQPA
+903 SR
-912 TAIIGSGRTYKGF
+912 
-925 LIKSAAPAW
+925 
-934 AVSAQT
+934 AQVAMILMN
-940 TRRQYRS
+940 YVEHVVNA

>member
-149 DGKAVPATRTH
+149 DGKAVPATRTE
-160 PEDFKRIYDFVYSD
+160 PEDFKQIYDFVYSD
-174 PTVIATFTPAA
+174 PTVIATFTPAEGNKA
-185 GNEAGSLSYVARPV
+185 GGLSYVARPV
-199 EGLTVIAMD
+199 EGLTIIAMD

-258 GLVPHFDVEPTIL
+258 GLVPHFDVQPTIL

-286 ADAGMSA
+286 ADAGMSV

-328 PIRFVDLR
+328 PVRFVDLR
-336 RSTVGGETNTYMSV
+336 RSTVGGETSTYMSV
-350 STKTHIGPINYTDP
+350 STKTHTGPIHYTDP
-364 ATGVAYVIDDLTE
+364 ATGTAHVIDDLTE
-377 YAREFGFSTAMLKTV
+377 YAREFGFSTDMLKTV

-407 DTWPVTKII
+407 DTWPVTKIVA
-416 ENIDKIIEDVASIP
+416 NIDQIIDDV
-430 VAEGNNLLDFANWI
+430 VAVPIVDGKDLLDFANWI
-444 YRCNLAGED
+444 YQCNLAGED

-462 SGIDQLKSGALL
+462 SGVDQLRSGALL
-474 DQVLDIVAKDAFG
+474 DQVLNIVARDAFG

-499 FTKYLKSQLNDLLV
+499 FTRYLKSQLNDLLV

-546 VTGSS
+546 VTCSS

-688 AVAVNAANDLTAWS
+688 AVAVNAADDLTAWS

-711 VGGVYDAGQQTYA
+711 VGGAYDAGQQTYA

-858 ADLTAFPDAA
+858 ADLTAFPDAG

-896 ILDPQGR
+896 ILDPQGSA
-903 RKKSRTQPA
+903 SR
-912 TAIIGSGRTYKGF
+912 
-925 LIKSAAPAW
+925 
-934 AVSAQT
+934 AQVAMILMN
-940 TRRQYRS
+940 YVEHVVNA

>member
-77 SVLHE
+77 SVLRE

-121 QDVPG
+121 QDIPG

-136 DIRNYNAKNFNTA
+136 DIRNYNAKNFNTP

-199 EGLTVIAMD
+199 EGLTIVAMD

-213 SDNTS
+213 KENTS
-218 NGDDEHETSGAISAD
+218 NGTDEHETSGAISAD

-377 YAREFGFSTAMLKTV
+377 YAREFGFTTAMLKTV
-392 AGDFVKSFFGKYLPN
+392 AGDFIKSFFGKYLPN
-407 DTWPVTKII
+407 DTWPVTKIVA
-416 ENIDKIIEDVASIP
+416 NIDQIIDDVAAVPI
-430 VAEGNNLLDFANWI
+430 AEGNNLLDFANWI

-462 SGIDQLKSGALL
+462 SGMDQLRSGALL

-688 AVAVNAANDLTAWS
+688 AVAVNAADDLTAWS

-711 VGGVYDAGQQTYA
+711 VGGTYDAGQQTYA

-896 ILDPQGR
+896 ILDPQGSA
-903 RKKSRTQPA
+903 SR
-912 TAIIGSGRTYKGF
+912 
-925 LIKSAAPAW
+925 
-934 AVSAQT
+934 AQVAMILMN
-940 TRRQYRS
+940 YVEHVVNA

>member
-23 TLTVPALAAEKPQ
+23 TLTVPVLAAEKPQ

-121 QDVPG
+121 QDIPG

-149 DGKAVPATRTH
+149 DGKAVPATRTE
-160 PEDFKRIYDFVYSD
+160 PEDFKQIYDFVYSD
-174 PTVIATFTPAA
+174 PTVIATFTPAEGNKA
-185 GNEAGSLSYVARPV
+185 GGLSYVARPV

-258 GLVPHFDVEPTIL
+258 GLVPHFDVQPTIL

-286 ADAGMSA
+286 ADAGMSV

-304 AAMTTKAGN
+304 AAMTTAAGN
-313 TFYDIETG
+313 TIYDIETG

-328 PIRFVDLR
+328 PVRFVDLR
-336 RSTVGGETNTYMSV
+336 RSTAGGETNTYMSV
-350 STKTHIGPINYTDP
+350 STKTHIGPIHYTDP

-377 YAREFGFSTAMLKTV
+377 YARGFGFTTDMLKTV
-392 AGDFVKSFFGKYLPN
+392 AGDFIKSFFGKFLPN

-416 ENIDKIIEDVASIP
+416 ANIDQIIDDVAAVPI
-430 VAEGNNLLDFANWI
+430 AEGNNLLDFANWI

-661 AAAATLANA
+661 AATATLANA

-688 AVAVNAANDLTAWS
+688 AVAVNAADDLTAWS

-711 VGGVYDAGQQTYA
+711 VGGAYDAGQQTYA

-780 VSVLWRLAGAPAP
+780 VSVLWRLAGEPAP

-816 ENGVVSGIGGSRF
+816 ENGVVSGVGGSRF

-858 ADLTAFPDAA
+858 ADLTAFPDAG
-868 SVSGWAEEA
+868 SVSGWAEKA

-896 ILDPQGR
+896 ILDPQGSA
-903 RKKSRTQPA
+903 SR
-912 TAIIGSGRTYKGF
+912 
-925 LIKSAAPAW
+925 
-934 AVSAQT
+934 AQVAMILMN
-940 TRRQYRS
+940 YVEHVVNA

>member
-149 DGKAVPATRTH
+149 DGKAVPATRTE

-174 PTVIATFTPAA
+174 PTVLATFTPAEGNKA
-185 GNEAGSLSYVARPV
+185 GGLSYVARPV

-258 GLVPHFDVEPTIL
+258 GLVPHFDVQPTIL

-286 ADAGMSA
+286 ADAGMSV

-328 PIRFVDLR
+328 PVRFVDLR

-350 STKTHIGPINYTDP
+350 STKTHIGPIHYTDP

-377 YAREFGFSTAMLKTV
+377 YAREFGFTTAMLKTV

-407 DTWPVTKII
+407 DTWPVTKIVA
-416 ENIDKIIEDVASIP
+416 NIDQIIDDVAAVPI
-430 VAEGNNLLDFANWI
+430 AEGNNLLDFANWI

-546 VTGSS
+546 VTGSN

-592 AVGTVVLAGRSIA
+592 AVGTVVLVGRSIA

-688 AVAVNAANDLTAWS
+688 AVAVNAADDLTAWS

-711 VGGVYDAGQQTYA
+711 VSGAYDAGQQTYA

-896 ILDPQGR
+896 ILDPQGSA
-903 RKKSRTQPA
+903 SR
-912 TAIIGSGRTYKGF
+912 
-925 LIKSAAPAW
+925 
-934 AVSAQT
+934 AQVAMILMN
-940 TRRQYRS
+940 YVEHVVNA

>member
-77 SVLHE
+77 SVLRE

-149 DGKAVPATRTH
+149 DGKAVPATRTE
-160 PEDFKRIYDFVYSD
+160 PEDFKQIYDFVYSD
-174 PTVIATFTPAA
+174 PTVIATFTPAEGNKA
-185 GNEAGSLSYVARPV
+185 GGLSYVARPV

-258 GLVPHFDVEPTIL
+258 GLVPHFDVQPTIL

-286 ADAGMSA
+286 ADAGMSV

-304 AAMTTKAGN
+304 SAMTTKAGN

-328 PIRFVDLR
+328 PVRFVDLR

-377 YAREFGFSTAMLKTV
+377 YAREFGFTTAMLKTV

-407 DTWPVTKII
+407 DTWPVTKIVA
-416 ENIDKIIEDVASIP
+416 NIDKIIDDVAAVPI
-430 VAEGNNLLDFANWI
+430 AEGNNLLDFANWI

-688 AVAVNAANDLTAWS
+688 AVAVNAADDLTAWS

-711 VGGVYDAGQQTYA
+711 VGGAYDAGQQTYA

-780 VSVLWRLAGAPAP
+780 VSVLWRLAGEPAP

-858 ADLTAFPDAA
+858 ADLTAFPDAG

-896 ILDPQGR
+896 ILDPQGSA
-903 RKKSRTQPA
+903 SR
-912 TAIIGSGRTYKGF
+912 
-925 LIKSAAPAW
+925 
-934 AVSAQT
+934 AQVAMILMN
-940 TRRQYRS
+940 YVEHVVNA

>member
-77 SVLHE
+77 SVLRE

-121 QDVPG
+121 QDIPG

-136 DIRNYNAKNFNTA
+136 DIRNYNAKNFNTP

-199 EGLTVIAMD
+199 EGLTIVAMD

-213 SDNTS
+213 KENTS
-218 NGDDEHETSGAISAD
+218 NGTDEHETSGAISAD

-407 DTWPVTKII
+407 DTWPVTKIVA
-416 ENIDKIIEDVASIP
+416 NIDKIIDDVAAVPI
-430 VAEGNNLLDFANWI
+430 AEGNNLLDFANWI

-462 SGIDQLKSGALL
+462 SGMDQLRSGALL

-487 RGSVLFTKFQGL
+487 RSSVLFTKFQGL
-499 FTKYLKSQLNDLLV
+499 FTKYLKGQLNDLLV

-627 ARALAAL
+627 AHALAAL

-661 AAAATLANA
+661 AATATLANA

-688 AVAVNAANDLTAWS
+688 AVAVNAADDLTAWS

-711 VGGVYDAGQQTYA
+711 VSGAYDAGQQTYA

-896 ILDPQGR
+896 ILDPQGSA
-903 RKKSRTQPA
+903 SR
-912 TAIIGSGRTYKGF
+912 
-925 LIKSAAPAW
+925 
-934 AVSAQT
+934 AQVAMILMN
-940 TRRQYRS
+940 YVEHVVNA

>member
-149 DGKAVPATRTH
+149 DGKAVPATRTE

-174 PTVIATFTPAA
+174 PTVLATFTPAEGNKA
-185 GNEAGSLSYVARPV
+185 GGLSYVARPV

-258 GLVPHFDVEPTIL
+258 GLVPHFDVQPTIL

-286 ADAGMSA
+286 ADAGMSV

-328 PIRFVDLR
+328 PVRFVDLR

-350 STKTHIGPINYTDP
+350 STKTHIGPIHYTDP

-377 YAREFGFSTAMLKTV
+377 YAREFGFTTAMLKTV

-416 ENIDKIIEDVASIP
+416 ANIDQIIDDVAAVPI
-430 VAEGNNLLDFANWI
+430 AEGNNLLDFANWI

-634 DLHKDVAVSLASG
+634 DLHKDVAVSLAGG

-688 AVAVNAANDLTAWS
+688 AVAVNAADDLTAWS

-711 VGGVYDAGQQTYA
+711 VSGAYDAGQQTYA

-844 YNYAHSKGYDVSAR
+844 YNYAHNKGYDVSAR

-896 ILDPQGR
+896 ILDPQGSA
-903 RKKSRTQPA
+903 SR
-912 TAIIGSGRTYKGF
+912 
-925 LIKSAAPAW
+925 
-934 AVSAQT
+934 AQVAMILMN
-940 TRRQYRS
+940 YVEHVVNA

>member
-121 QDVPG
+121 QDIPG

-136 DIRNYNAKNFNTA
+136 DIRNYNAKNFNTP

-350 STKTHIGPINYTDP
+350 STKTHIGPIHYTDP

-377 YAREFGFSTAMLKTV
+377 YARKFGFTTAMLKTV

-416 ENIDKIIEDVASIP
+416 ANIDQIIDDVAAVPI
-430 VAEGNNLLDFANWI
+430 AEGNNLLDFANWI

-487 RGSVLFTKFQGL
+487 RGSVLLTKFQGL

-661 AAAATLANA
+661 AATATLANA

-688 AVAVNAANDLTAWS
+688 TVAVNAADDLTAWS

-711 VGGVYDAGQQTYA
+711 VGGAYDAGQQTYA

-780 VSVLWRLAGAPAP
+780 VSVLWRLAGEPAP

-858 ADLTAFPDAA
+858 ADLTVFPDAG
-868 SVSGWAEEA
+868 SVSGWAEKA

-896 ILDPQGR
+896 ILDPQGSA
-903 RKKSRTQPA
+903 SR
-912 TAIIGSGRTYKGF
+912 
-925 LIKSAAPAW
+925 
-934 AVSAQT
+934 AQVAMILMN
-940 TRRQYRS
+940 YVEHVVNA